1 MDMQWLDVS
10 FAVSGLTVNALLP
23 PLVAF
28 AISFLSSM
36 GGLSGAFLIM
46 PFMVSG
52 LGYAGPSASA
62 TNLTFNIVAI
72 PSGVYRFMREGRV
85 LWPVVWVT
93 GAGTLPG
100 LIGGYYLRVRL
111 FADPVRFKVLVG
123 AVLLL
128 MGLKILRELMRPG
141 NAVKGR
147 RMAGGARIR
156 TINST
161 ARSVTFALGEQEYT
175 FRTLPL
181 FMLSLVVGVIGGI
194 YGIGGGAIISPFL
207 VAMAGLPVY
216 AIAGATLMGTL
227 LTSLVGVAV
236 YTWMPAMAGAAEVAT
251 APDWPLGLLFGLG
264 GAAGIYLG
272 ARMQRHVPERLIKF
286 ILFAITSGIGIKYL
300 FNLVYLLR

>member
-1 MDMQWLDVS
+1 MHWMDLT
-10 FAVSGLTVNALLP
+10 FAVSGITVNALLP

-52 LGYAGPSASA
+52 LGYSGPSASA

-85 LWPVVWVT
+85 LWSVVWVT

-111 FADPVRFKVLVG
+111 FADPTRFKILVG

-128 MGLKILRELMRPG
+128 MGLKILRELLRNN
-141 NAVKGR
+141 NAAKTGK
-147 RMAGGARIR
+147 MAGGARIR
-156 TINST
+156 TIDSGL
-161 ARSVTFALGEQEYT
+161 RSVTFALGEHEYT

-181 FMLSLVVGVIGGI
+181 FMLSLVVGIIGGI

-216 AIAGATLMGTL
+216 AVAGATLMGTL
-227 LTSLVGVAV
+227 LTSIVGVAV
-236 YTWMPAMAGAAEVAT
+236 YTWMPAMTGVSGIST
-251 APDWPLGLLFGLG
+251 APDWSLGILFGLG
-264 GAAGIYLG
+264 GTLGIYLG

-286 ILFAITSGIGIKYL
+286 ILFVITSGVGIKYL
-300 FNLVYLLR
+300 LNLLHLFE